1 MPLDE
6 ILQRLKTD
14 GFYIFEDIIL
24 EDRIRI
30 IRDSILKAQEKNN
43 KRSEASLEK
52 TRSRGHRVGAKGV
65 ASLKQV
71 INETQTFATYLSDR
85 RIMTVVDAIF
95 GPFARI
101 SCTDCV
107 VNNPGNERGYWHADW
122 PYNGT
127 NASHIPSPYPD
138 AILHLS
144 TIWMLTSFNVENG
157 GTFIIPGSHRM
168 LKNPAACQMPE
179 INTDAPYPTETQICG
194 NAGSVLI
201 YDSRLWHAVAPNR
214 SGTPRVALIVRYA
227 PWWLNL
233 NPAMIGTPEHT
244 RMVVETGGKNY
255 EAPPV
260 RANVY
265 ASLPNDVK
273 PLYQHWVKKEP
284 SLKSD

>member
-14 GFYIFEDIIL
+14 GFYLFEEIIL
-24 EDRIRI
+24 EDRIRM
-30 IRDSILKAQEKNN
+30 IRDSVLKAQEKNN
-43 KRSEASLEK
+43 KRSEVSLEK

-85 RIMTVVDAIF
+85 RIMIVVEAIF

-122 PYNGT
+122 PYNAT

-157 GTFIIPGSHRM
+157 GTFIIPGSHRV
-168 LKNPAACQMPE
+168 LKNPAAGQMPE

-214 SGTPRVALIVRYA
+214 SSTPRVALIVRYA

-255 EAPPV
+255 ETPPV
-260 RANVY
+260 RADVY

-273 PLYQHWVKKEP
+273 PLYRHWVGKGP
-284 SLKSD
+284 SLESD